1 MVTYGM
7 TDKFGAEVGDHA
19 VERAADLFGLL
30 STQVRLRIILEL
42 RSAEKLVAELL
53 ASVQW
58 GQPNMSQHLTMMYR
72 AGLVARRKQ
81 GAQVCCRIA
90 NQSVVSVCKIVCTQV
105 ALSSD
110 KREALPVF
118 ITWR

>member
-7 TDKFGAEVGDHA
+7 TDKFGAKVGAHA

-30 STQVRLRIILEL
+30 STPVRLRIILEL

-53 ASVQW
+53 AGVQW

-81 GAQVCCRIA
+81 GAQVYCRIA

-105 ALSSD
+105 ALNSN
-110 KREALPVF
+110 KRKALPVL
-118 ITWR
+118 

>member
-7 TDKFGAEVGDHA
+7 TDKFGAKVGAHA

-30 STQVRLRIILEL
+30 STPVRLRIILEL
-42 RSAEKLVAELL
+42 RSAEKLVGELL
-53 ASVQW
+53 AGVQW

-72 AGLVARRKQ
+72 AGLVAQRKQ
-81 GAQVCCRIA
+81 GAQVYYRIA

-105 ALSSD
+105 ALNSN
-110 KREALPVF
+110 KRMALPVL
-118 ITWR
+118 